1 MSTPQPQK
9 KPIMSYETD
18 IAVLQVELRNLSEK
32 VDEHTKTTQQ
42 MLREYHAENNRQ
54 HNELFT
60 RIVKLENW
68 RYMLVGAG
76 VVLGM
81 GGMMGIEKLLGI
93 HQQTKYY

>member
-1 MSTPQPQK
+1 MSIQAEK
-9 KPIMSYETD
+9 KPMSYETD

-54 HNELFT
+54 HGELFT

-68 RYMLVGAG
+68 RWMLMGAG

-81 GGMMGIEKLLGI
+81 SGMLGIEKLLGMI
-93 HQQTKYY
+93 Q

>member
-1 MSTPQPQK
+1 MSTQTEK

-54 HNELFT
+54 HNELFA

-93 HQQTKYY
+93 H

>member
-1 MSTPQPQK
+1 MSTQTEK

-54 HNELFT
+54 HNELFA

-81 GGMMGIEKLLGI
+81 GGMMGIEKLMGI
-93 HQQTKYY
+93 H

>member
-1 MSTPQPQK
+1 MSIQAEK
-9 KPIMSYETD
+9 KPVMSYETD
-18 IAVLQVELRNLSEK
+18 IAVLQVEVRNLSEK

-68 RYMLVGAG
+68 RWMLMGAG

-93 HQQTKYY
+93 H

>member
-1 MSTPQPQK
+1 MTIQAEK
-9 KPIMSYETD
+9 KSMSYETD

-68 RYMLVGAG
+68 RWMLMGAG

-81 GGMMGIEKLLGI
+81 SGMLGIEKLLGMI
-93 HQQTKYY
+93 

>member
-1 MSTPQPQK
+1 MSTQAQN
-9 KPIMSYETD
+9 KPMSYETD
-18 IAVLQVELRNLSEK
+18 IAVLQVEVRNLSEK

-60 RIVKLENW
+60 RIVKLEHW

-93 HQQTKYY
+93 H

>member
-1 MSTPQPQK
+1 MSIQAEK
-9 KPIMSYETD
+9 KTMNYETD

-60 RIVKLENW
+60 RIVKLEHW

-81 GGMMGIEKLLGI
+81 GGMMGVEKLLGI
-93 HQQTKYY
+93 H

>member
-1 MSTPQPQK
+1 MSVQSEK
-9 KPIMSYETD
+9 KPMNYETD

-68 RYMLVGAG
+68 RWMLMGAG

-81 GGMMGIEKLLGI
+81 GGMMGIEKFMGI
-93 HQQTKYY
+93 H

>member
-1 MSTPQPQK
+1 MSVQAEK
-9 KPIMSYETD
+9 KPMNYETD
-18 IAVLQVELRNLSEK
+18 IAVLQVEVRNLSEK

-54 HNELFT
+54 HGELFT

-68 RYMLVGAG
+68 RWMLMGAG

-81 GGMMGIEKLLGI
+81 GGMMGIEKVLGI
-93 HQQTKYY
+93 H

>member
-1 MSTPQPQK
+1 MTTQTQT
-9 KPIMSYETD
+9 KPSMTYETD

-68 RYMLVGAG
+68 RWMLMGAG

-81 GGMMGIEKLLGI
+81 SGMMGIEKLLGI
-93 HQQTKYY
+93 H

>member
-1 MSTPQPQK
+1 MATQTEK
-9 KPIMSYETD
+9 KPVMSYETD

-60 RIVKLENW
+60 RIVKIENW
-68 RYMLVGAG
+68 RYMIVGAG

-93 HQQTKYY
+93 H

>member
-1 MSTPQPQK
+1 MATQTEK
-9 KPIMSYETD
+9 KPVMSYETD

-93 HQQTKYY
+93 H

>member
-1 MSTPQPQK
+1 MN
-9 KPIMSYETD
+9 YETD

-42 MLREYHAENNRQ
+42 MLREYHTENNRQ

-60 RIVKLENW
+60 RIVKLEHW

-81 GGMMGIEKLLGI
+81 GGMMGVEKLLGI
-93 HQQTKYY
+93 H

>member
-1 MSTPQPQK
+1 MSIQAEK
-9 KPIMSYETD
+9 KTMNYETD

-60 RIVKLENW
+60 RIVKLEHW

-93 HQQTKYY
+93 H

>member
-1 MSTPQPQK
+1 MTIQAEK
-9 KPIMSYETD
+9 KSMSYETD

-93 HQQTKYY
+93 H

>member
-1 MSTPQPQK
+1 MSIQAEK
-9 KPIMSYETD
+9 KPMSYETD
-18 IAVLQVELRNLSEK
+18 IAVLQVEVRNLSEK

-93 HQQTKYY
+93 H

>member
-1 MSTPQPQK
+1 MSVQSEK
-9 KPIMSYETD
+9 KPMNYDTD
-18 IAVLQVELRNLSEK
+18 IAVLQVEVRNLSEK

-54 HNELFT
+54 HGELFK

-68 RYMLVGAG
+68 RWMLMGAG

-81 GGMMGIEKLLGI
+81 GGMMGIEKLMGI
-93 HQQTKYY
+93 H